1 MTPAG
6 RSAPRSMLWLRGAL
20 AAFGIVVVTEAAAGF
35 AGALAVATPIVGAAG
50 LVGLG
55 ALVAAHRRARN
66 ETDQDRPPRFTRT
79 DRFAATALGVA
90 LLSRLWE
97 GLHRAHSTYDVL
109 SYHLH
114 IPATWRAAGRIS
126 VVPTPFGDQAPAYA
140 PSNAE
145 LTYQLAMSLTG
156 NLRLAQAG
164 QAPFAALA
172 ALAIYAT
179 ARQLGLA
186 RLLGCG
192 AALAFLMIPEIWMQS
207 SDAMSDL
214 ALASFFL
221 SCVPFV
227 LRLRQHRSGLDV
239 AALGVGLGLM
249 AGTKYVGGGYLGLL
263 GAAGVAALLRCGS
276 GWSRRRS
283 VLVLGLLTLA
293 CGGFWYLR
301 NVIATGDPIFPVTLR
316 FGPLIL
322 GKGLYEG
329 ATMRAWTYHL
339 PTRNLQPLVEMF
351 EETGWGFL
359 LTLIAGFGGLVLA
372 KRPERPLAV
381 AVLVAFG
388 WVVLPYQQARLLF
401 PAWGVASVMLAEA
414 ASLVPE
420 ALRPLVLAPA
430 VVGAALQY
438 PTATRL
444 LVAGAWGVVTLS
456 AALGPRLPFA
466 DSSASA
472 TGSVAPSQVERG
484 RRRGLP
490 VALLAGACACAGVV
504 WIRACPDE
512 LPYRIGDHHDDAWA
526 YVREQVRGR
535 RIAYAGS
542 NLPLPLW
549 GWRLENTVR
558 YVNTA
563 GRLDDRLHDFR
574 DVPQAAP
581 VTAEP
586 APERARPDLRAW
598 LANLDAAK
606 IEVLFVA
613 RLYPNVLPSM
623 PHDDEGFP
631 VERAWADANGGRF
644 HPRFTTADV
653 RIYDVAPE
661 HGEGVAR

>member
-1 MTPAG
+1 VTPAG
-6 RSAPRSMLWLRGAL
+6 RSTPRSVLWLRGAL
-20 AAFGIVVVTEAAAGF
+20 AAFGIVVVTEAVAGF
-35 AGALAVATPIVGAAG
+35 AGALPLATPVVGAAG
-50 LVGLG
+50 LVGL
-55 ALVAAHRRARN
+55 ASLVVADRRARN
-66 ETDQDRPPRFTRT
+66 GTNQDRQPRFTRT
-79 DRFAATALGVA
+79 DRFAATALGIA

-97 GLHRAHSTYDVL
+97 GLHRAHSIYDVL

-192 AALAFLMIPEIWMQS
+192 AALAFLMVPEIWMQA

-221 SCVPFV
+221 SCLPFL

-249 AGTKYVGGGYLGLL
+249 AGTKYVGGAYLTLL
-263 GAAGVAALLRCGS
+263 GAAGVAALMRCGS

-283 VLVLGLLTLA
+283 LLVVGLLTFA

-316 FGPLIL
+316 FGPLVL
-322 GKGLYEG
+322 GKGLYGG

-339 PTRNLQPLVEMF
+339 PIRNLQPLVEMF

-359 LTLIAGFGGLVLA
+359 LTLIVGSCGLVLM
-372 KRPERPLAV
+372 KRPARPLAI
-381 AVLVAFG
+381 AVLVTFG

-414 ASLVPE
+414 AALAPE
-420 ALRPLVLAPA
+420 ALRPLALAPA

-444 LVAGAWGVVTLS
+444 LVAGAWSVVTLS
-456 AALGPRLPFA
+456 AALGQRLGSFA
-466 DSSASA
+466 GSSASA
-472 TGSVAPSQVERG
+472 AATPSEVERG
-484 RRRGLP
+484 RRLGLP
-490 VALLAGACACAGVV
+490 LAVLAGACVCAGIV
-504 WIRACPDE
+504 WTRARADE
-512 LPYRIGDHHDDAWA
+512 QPYRIGDHHDDAWV
-526 YVREQVRGR
+526 YVRERARGR

-549 GWRLENTVR
+549 GWRLENTVN

-598 LANLDAAK
+598 LANLDSAK

-613 RLYPNVLPSM
+613 RLYPAVLRSM

-631 VERAWADANGGRF
+631 VERAWADANGHRF
-644 HPRFTTADV
+644 HPCFTTPDV
-653 RIYDVAPE
+653 RIYEVAP
-661 HGEGVAR
+661 GPGGGAPR